1 MSNTVVL
8 TAAHWIYL
16 LGVVAIV
23 ATMTLRANVVVPAIL
38 STFLVAWAYSGS
50 LVQGLESVFN
60 GSLAAARELFNIF
73 LVIALMTAL
82 LGSLKALRSDIRMV
96 EPFRKV
102 MVNGHAAYIILA
114 VVTYFISLFFWPT
127 PAVPLVGAIL
137 IPAAILAGLP
147 AMGAAVAVAIA
158 GQGMALSSDY
168 MIKVAP
174 GISAKAAGIDISQVA
189 DKALLLSLVTG
200 LTALVLGYLAI
211 RKTIVAPGA
220 HLLVA
225 WEQGASL
232 AKQTMPGGTFDKTEL
247 VNAIQRDPLVT
258 DADVDEKLAEG
269 PRKLEK
275 WSKVFAIVT
284 PLVFLG
290 IVIYM
295 LMPRFVAGMPDL
307 KGGDAAALVGGCA
320 VLVMILATLSAGRN
334 RFLDQTAD
342 HITDG
347 FVFAFKAMGSVLP
360 IAGFFFIG
368 APDTAGSILGLA
380 SSAKAPNFLFDL
392 LQAGQAW
399 IPQSKLFVAFSVMVV
414 GMITGIDGSGFA
426 GLPLTGTLSGALGR
440 SLGIDPG
447 MLCAVGQMGA
457 VWTGGGTLVAW
468 SSLIAVTGFARV
480 PVLEAVRV
488 IFFPVI
494 VGLVVSTLVAIT
506 LW

>member
-1 MSNTVVL
+1 MDNTVVL

-16 LGVVAIV
+16 LGVAAIV
-23 ATMTLRANVVVPAIL
+23 ATMILRANVVVPAIL
-38 STFLVAWAYSGS
+38 ATFLVAWSFSGS
-50 LVQGLESVFN
+50 LVQGMESVFN
-60 GSLAAARELFNIF
+60 GSLAAAKELFNIF

-82 LGSLKALRSDIRMV
+82 LNSLKALKSDIRMV

-102 MVNGHAAYIILA
+102 MVNGHAAYVILA
-114 VVTYFISLFFWPT
+114 VITYFISLFFWPT

-147 AMGAAVAVAIA
+147 AMGTAMAVAIA

-200 LTALVLGYLAI
+200 LIALALGYLSI
-211 RKTIVAPGA
+211 RKGIVAPGE
-220 HLLVA
+220 HLLVQ

-232 AKQTMPGGTFDKTEL
+232 AHQTMHAGTFDKAELAKATER
-247 VNAIQRDPLVT
+247 APLTSHAAV
-258 DADVDEKLAEG
+258 EQQLARG
-269 PRKLEK
+269 PHRLEK
-275 WSKVFAIVT
+275 WSKLFALVT
-284 PLVFLG
+284 PLVLLA
-290 IVIYM
+290 IVVYM
-295 LMPRFVAGMPDL
+295 ILPRFVPGMPDL

-320 VLVMILATLSAGRN
+320 VLVMILATLSAGRDK
-334 RFLDQTAD
+334 FLDQTAH
-342 HITDG
+342 HITEG

-368 APDTAGSILGLA
+368 APDTAASILGLA
-380 SSAKAPNFLFDL
+380 SGAKSPNLLFDL
-392 LQAGQAW
+392 IQAAQAW
-399 IPQSKLFVAFSVMVV
+399 IPHSKIFVTYGVLLM

-440 SLGIDPG
+440 TLGIDPG

-480 PVLEAVRV
+480 PVLDAVRMLFLPVV
-488 IFFPVI
+488 I
-494 VGLVVSTLVAIT
+494 GLACSTLLAVMI
-506 LW
+506 W